1 MRDWTKRE
9 LIEEQMRLERM
20 AHHHGMKKYWHN
32 VKRARETADE
42 SSTKPCQAIMS
53 TLVPRVADEIV
64 AKCASVSPRRSGI
77 AAPYLRA
84 IRPEIAALITLRV
97 VCDTIST
104 PRTLTSLANA
114 IGERIEDEARFTA
127 IDRDILRKIML
138 SVKHKSD
145 YAHKHIAATK
155 YANNDYNDGW
165 ADWSRAAEDGTK
177 IRIHVG
183 IFCLDALLA
192 VTNLVTLVT
201 VRSGSKTTNKIIPT
215 QEALKWLRQ
224 QHSELLE
231 LYPEHEPMICPPKP
245 WTDFRTGGYLTN
257 HIPQLSFVR
266 THWKQHRDLLRQPET
281 VAQMGQVYAAVNAIQ
296 ATAWRINPTVL
307 ATLRHYYDNHIA
319 AAGLPYREEIEPP
332 RCPLCGA
339 AIEPGVPHPCF
350 DRDPKALERWKKLK
364 KRWHETLAAN
374 RSRAELIGRTLAT
387 AEKFADYP
395 AIYFPHNCDF
405 RGRIYAIPENLHPQG
420 SDFAKGLLEYA
431 EGKTIDTHE
440 ALLWLK
446 IAGANHSAEGKI
458 DKASFATRAAW
469 VDAHEQEIR
478 AIAADPL
485 ANTQWTKADEPWQYL
500 AWCCDYA
507 AYLADPENYKSHAVV
522 AMDGSCNGL
531 QHYSA
536 MLRDPDGA
544 RAVNLEPSDKPSD
557 IYQIVADKVIAKLK
571 TIINNP
577 AATAQDKDTAT
588 RWLAVGINRSTTKRS
603 VMVVPY
609 SGTQLACRKYIQEHL
624 EEKIDKQVAQA
635 LADNIGSGAT
645 YMEIDQAVR
654 AAFPFVTDRSETDI
668 DTFKAS
674 TWLAKHV
681 WAAIGETITSAKTA
695 MTSLQQLAKAAT
707 AANLPIQWTTP
718 SGFTVRQ
725 SYFDTKIT
733 RLRTKLGDTEIRL
746 QFNQET
752 AALSPSE
759 QANAIAPNFVHSLDA
774 AALVKTVNRCAAEAI
789 TAFAMVHDSYATH
802 AADAPRMAQI
812 LREEF
817 IHLYTDQDPL
827 AELWQNTN
835 KQITEKGEY
844 SLSPLPAKKFF
855 DLEKVSDSL
864 YFFA

>member
-9 LIEEQMRLERM
+9 LIEEQMRLDRM
-20 AHHHGMKKYWHN
+20 AHHHGMKKYWHS
-32 VKRARETADE
+32 VKHARETADE

-192 VTNLVTLVT
+192 VTNLVTLTT

-215 QEALKWLRQ
+215 QETLKWIRQ

-257 HIPQLSFVR
+257 HIPQLPFVR

-281 VAQMGQVYAAVNAIQ
+281 VAQMSEVYAAVNAIQ

-332 RCPLCGA
+332 DAPLRSRNRTRRPA
-339 AIEPGVPHPCF
+339 PLLRPRPQSP
-350 DRDPKALERWKKLK
+350 RTLEKTQ

-387 AEKFADYP
+387 AENSQTTPPSTSPTTATS
-395 AIYFPHNCDF
+395 AGVSTQFP
-405 RGRIYAIPENLHPQG
+405 
-420 SDFAKGLLEYA
+420 
-431 EGKTIDTHE
+431 KTSTPR
-440 ALLWLK
+440 A
-446 IAGANHSAEGKI
+446 ATVP
-458 DKASFATRAAW
+458 KASS
-469 VDAHEQEIR
+469 
-478 AIAADPL
+478 
-485 ANTQWTKADEPWQYL
+485 NTPKA
-500 AWCCDYA
+500 
-507 AYLADPENYKSHAVV
+507 
-522 AMDGSCNGL
+522 
-531 QHYSA
+531 
-536 MLRDPDGA
+536 
-544 RAVNLEPSDKPSD
+544 KPS
-557 IYQIVADKVIAKLK
+557 IPPKPSY
-571 TIINNP
+571 
-577 AATAQDKDTAT
+577 
-588 RWLAVGINRSTTKRS
+588 
-603 VMVVPY
+603 
-609 SGTQLACRKYIQEHL
+609 
-624 EEKIDKQVAQA
+624 
-635 LADNIGSGAT
+635 GS
-645 YMEIDQAVR
+645 
-654 AAFPFVTDRSETDI
+654 
-668 DTFKAS
+668 K
-674 TWLAKHV
+674 
-681 WAAIGETITSAKTA
+681 
-695 MTSLQQLAKAAT
+695 
-707 AANLPIQWTTP
+707 
-718 SGFTVRQ
+718 
-725 SYFDTKIT
+725 
-733 RLRTKLGDTEIRL
+733 
-746 QFNQET
+746 
-752 AALSPSE
+752 
-759 QANAIAPNFVHSLDA
+759 
-774 AALVKTVNRCAAEAI
+774 
-789 TAFAMVHDSYATH
+789 
-802 AADAPRMAQI
+802 
-812 LREEF
+812 
-817 IHLYTDQDPL
+817 
-827 AELWQNTN
+827 
-835 KQITEKGEY
+835 
-844 SLSPLPAKKFF
+844 
-855 DLEKVSDSL
+855 
-864 YFFA
+864 